1 MTGDGTGNT
10 CPDSMGV
17 GTSTTQLR
25 AERSGEGDGR
35 VYHVS
40 FSADDGRGGQC
51 IGMITVCVSHDQA
64 HGGRC
69 VDEGPLFDS
78 TTCP

>member
-40 FSADDGRGGQC
+40 FSATMAEAG
-51 IGMITVCVSHDQA
+51 SA
-64 HGGRC
+64 
-69 VDEGPLFDS
+69 
-78 TTCP
+78 